1 MVCSFIAFLWVQN
14 DLCEVCVRLR
24 NPLPFELAVTDMRL
38 LTNGVV
44 FESLPQSI
52 ILQPHV
58 PTNISLHGTPIETGQ
73 LELQGYS
80 THTLGVKSNCRLKH
94 MRGRNLPPN
103 YLVDVIPA
111 LPRIS
116 VKTSLPQTAT
126 FSNMNKADIVVT
138 SASLTLYN
146 GESSSCII
154 TIMNESN
161 TLPLEHL
168 EVCIN
173 SNVEQETQKKMFRID
188 ELALQVRESIDFPVL
203 YIISY
208 F

>member
-1 MVCSFIAFLWVQN
+1 MS
-14 DLCEVCVRLR
+14 EVCLRLR

-44 FESLPQSI
+44 FESLPQTVV
-52 ILQPHV
+52 LQPHV
-58 PTNISLHGTPIETGQ
+58 PTYVSLHGTPIETGQ
-73 LELQGYS
+73 LDLQGYS

-94 MRGRNLPPN
+94 MRGRHFQPN

-138 SASLTLYN
+138 SAGLTLYN
-146 GESSSCII
+146 GESSSCTI
-154 TIMNESN
+154 TIRNESN

-168 EVCIN
+168 EVNIN
-173 SNVEQETQKKMFRID
+173 SNVEQEMQKKMFRID
-188 ELALQVRESIDFPVL
+188 EEALQVRFALPVNDV
-203 YIISY
+203 
-208 F
+208 